1 MTPFHRAP
9 AVLTALLLA
18 SSLASHGQKP
28 NYDESKVPDYKLPEP
43 LALGGT
49 FTRSKDTWEKKMR
62 PATLAILEREMY
74 GSPPAPAQPLS
85 FSFDLEKEVRD
96 AGDGTVVRRSYL
108 ISFSHPGSPQ
118 LRLLLYLPRGARKV
132 PAFLGLN
139 FRGNHTLEKDPRIP
153 LETGYVLGA
162 NRTGDNTTL
171 AAKNRGIAAGRW
183 PVTTITDRGYALA
196 TLCCGNIDP
205 DFDDGFRNGVH
216 AMFPTA
222 GKRGWGTIATWA
234 WGLSR
239 ILDVLDQVREV
250 DAGRVAV
257 IGHSRLGKTALW
269 AGAIDQRFAMVIS
282 NNSGCGGAALSKRA
296 FGETVGLINRACPHW
311 FNARFKNYNDNEAA
325 LGFDQHQLIALI
337 APRPVYVASASEDLW
352 ADPRGEFLSLLH
364 AEQAYMLYHDRPLGV
379 AGHPK
384 PGRRVGTLMGYH
396 LRKGKHDITA
406 QDWAHYLD
414 FADRWL
420 KQK

>member
-1 MTPFHRAP
+1 MRLIPGVLVVHRTGFLRRVLEIMTPFHRAS

-18 SSLASHGQKP
+18 SSLASHGQQP

-85 FSFDLEKEVRD
+85 FSFDLENEVRD

-108 ISFSHPGSPQ
+108 ISFSHPESPQ

-222 GKRGWGTIATWA
+222 GKGGVGNHRYM
-234 WGLSR
+234 GLGSEPHPR
-239 ILDVLDQVREV
+239 CPGPG
-250 DAGRVAV
+250 AGSGRRAGG
-257 IGHSRLGKTALW
+257 GH
-269 AGAIDQRFAMVIS
+269 
-282 NNSGCGGAALSKRA
+282 RA
-296 FGETVGLINRACPHW
+296 FP
-311 FNARFKNYNDNEAA
+311 AR
-325 LGFDQHQLIALI
+325 Q
-337 APRPVYVASASEDLW
+337 
-352 ADPRGEFLSLLH
+352 
-364 AEQAYMLYHDRPLGV
+364 DRPLGRCERP
-379 AGHPK
+379 ALRDGDLQQLGLR
-384 PGRRVGTLMGYH
+384 GRSPQQTG
-396 LRKGKHDITA
+396 LRGDGGPH
-406 QDWAHYLD
+406 QPRLPP
-414 FADRWL
+414 L
-420 KQK
+420 V